1 MRFRARFL
9 FLALASASAQQVPV
23 CPSAPPN
30 IPALSIEA
38 ESGNPKAQLELGEAY
53 SESND
58 PEKLSLSAYWF
69 EKAADQGSADAE
81 LRLAQAYGAGAGV
94 TRDEK
99 SVLHW
104 VEKAADDGQG
114 EAQLLLGLYYRDGR
128 FVERDHKKAFDW
140 FLRSAKQGVV
150 DSQVSIAQMY
160 EDGDAVPQD
169 YAQAAKWYKKAAEH
183 VPDRGGAGVARSSL
197 GFLYMD
203 GRGVSQDYVAAYMYF
218 ALSNSNKNM
227 QWAAGKMT
235 GSQIAE
241 AQRRAKEWVQ
251 QHPEPQICF
260 GGIGF
265 SKAAT
270 IVN

>member
-1 MRFRARFL
+1 M
-9 FLALASASAQQVPV
+9 VPT

-30 IPALSIEA
+30 IPAVSSEA
-38 ESGNPKAQLELGEAY
+38 ESGNPRAQLELGQAY
-53 SESND
+53 SESKD

-69 EKAADQGSADAE
+69 EKAAEQGSADAE

-94 TRDEK
+94 TRDDK
-99 SVLHW
+99 SAWHW
-104 VEKAADDGQG
+104 IEKAADDGQG

-128 FVERDHKKAFDW
+128 LVERDHKKAFDW

-160 EDGDAVPQD
+160 ESGDRVPQN
-169 YAQAAKWYKKAAEH
+169 YTQAARWFKKAAEH

-203 GRGVSQDYVAAYMYF
+203 GHGVSQDYVAAYMYF
-218 ALSNSNKNM
+218 ALSNSKENM
-227 QWAAGKMT
+227 QWAAEKMT
-235 GSQIAE
+235 RSQIAE

-251 QHPEPQICF
+251 RHPEPRACP
-260 GGIGF
+260 GGVGF
-265 SKAAT
+265 SE
-270 IVN
+270 VVSRQP